1 MMSSDDDYDD
11 GDDDTGDV
19 GDGADDR
26 NTCPVLFPG
35 QRCSGA
41 PALIWF
47 DVVMLMKL
55 ILFQLHLSFC
65 FHCFFLLLKARLQ

>member
-1 MMSSDDDYDD
+1 MTTGDV
-11 GDDDTGDV
+11 GDDDTGDF

-47 DVVMLMKL
+47 DVDETDSVSTAFKF
-55 ILFQLHLSFC
+55 LFPLFLSIV
-65 FHCFFLLLKARLQ
+65 KSTASMVQ